1 MKDTI
6 KHTYLAADFGGG
18 SGRIIAGFLHH
29 GKLELEEVYRFC
41 NRQVK
46 LGNHIYWDFPALF
59 EDMKTGLKLAAQKG
73 YAVKSIG
80 IDTWGVDFGLIDKH
94 GNLLGNPVC
103 YRDART
109 EGIPGP
115 EGGNGGMPGFPPQ
128 RGAHAGNA
136 NRRSPCGHRRR

>member
-18 SGRIIAGFLHH
+18 SGRIIAGFLLN
-29 GKLELEEVYRFC
+29 GRLELEEIYRFS

-73 YAVKSIG
+73 YAVKGIG
-80 IDTWGVDFGLIDKH
+80 ID
-94 GNLLGNPVC
+94 LGEWIS
-103 YRDART
+103 D
-109 EGIPGP
+109 
-115 EGGNGGMPGFPPQ
+115 
-128 RGAHAGNA
+128 
-136 NRRSPCGHRRR
+136 

>member
-18 SGRIIAGFLHH
+18 SGRIIAGFLLN
-29 GKLELEEVYRFC
+29 GRLELEEIYRFS

-103 YRDART
+103 YRDASLL
-109 EGIPGP
+109 
-115 EGGNGGMPGFPPQ
+115 PP
-128 RGAHAGNA
+128 
-136 NRRSPCGHRRR
+136 

>member
-73 YAVKSIG
+73 YAVKGIG
-80 IDTWGVDFGLIDKH
+80 IDTWKPIGKSC
-94 GNLLGNPVC
+94 LLSGC
-103 YRDART
+103 K
-109 EGIPGP
+109 
-115 EGGNGGMPGFPPQ
+115 
-128 RGAHAGNA
+128 
-136 NRRSPCGHRRR
+136 NRRNTGRSIQAIG